1 MQRLDYDQAW
11 IDMAGNVVGVVRGG
25 PGPVTMFNGHMDIV
39 DAGNPD
45 SWQHPPFG
53 AEIHEEH
60 LWGRGS
66 ADMKG
71 ALAGMLFA
79 AGLFKSWN
87 RKPKGDIIV
96 CTVGLEEV
104 GGWGTHLLLKDG
116 HLSAERAVVG
126 EPTNNRILLGHRGRI
141 ILKAHI
147 KGQSMHGSIVN
158 NRANPLF
165 SLARFIDSLS
175 EVTASLAGRFSY
187 LTIVPTATTS
197 SPVSSNVTASV
208 VTQSLDVRVGP
219 DVDAE
224 MICQELNQLLQEC
237 LGRDC
242 SGRVD
247 IAKQKLRTFTGIDL
261 EVNDLVPGY
270 ELSTDHPWPTEAAAI
285 LRTVL
290 AQDPLGELAGYTC
303 DASRLYQEGIPT
315 ILFGPGDIGLAHA
328 VGERIP
334 IQQLLESVVGY
345 MALVW

>member
-1 MQRLDYDQAW
+1 
-11 IDMAGNVVGVVRGG
+11 
-25 PGPVTMFNGHMDIV
+25 
-39 DAGNPD
+39 
-45 SWQHPPFG
+45 
-53 AEIHEEH
+53 
-60 LWGRGS
+60 
-66 ADMKG
+66 MKG

-87 RKPKGDIIV
+87 RKPRGDIIV

-197 SPVSSNVTASV
+197 SPVTSNVTASV